1 MTLFDRV
8 VAQTSALAKKGDAR
22 LPRSPFGRVGVT
34 EAAESAGDALVAL
47 ALAGSLFFSL
57 DPSAAKSKVLQYLLI
72 SLAPFVVVAPFIGPL
87 VDRLGHARKWV
98 LFGSLVTRALICLFM
113 AGHLDSLLLFPEA
126 FAVLVAGK
134 TASVAKSALVPAV
147 VPSDN
152 ELVRANA
159 RLSLISVFGG
169 GVILPI
175 GWVIRRY
182 GEEGWVLRAA
192 ALVFMVASV
201 VALRIR
207 VRHERSG
214 APGSNESFTRVI
226 ADDGPVRVNALAMAL
241 LRGSVGCVM
250 FAAVFALRSKP
261 LWITGLTLGSL
272 QVGTSVGA
280 AIAERLRRRT
290 HEARMILGAM
300 VLVALVAGVAAI
312 FPNLESG
319 VAVAAAVGI
328 AASTSRLAFDA
339 IVQRSLPRHDF
350 GAAFA
355 RYETRFQLSWV
366 VGALVP
372 TALVLPRAVGF
383 GLVSAVM
390 VFGIIVGL
398 VGEPALDWIAAG
410 LRWVTG
416 QLRSVVNKI
425 SGGRMGDPTP
435 APSPVDSRAATP
447 PRPSATAP
455 TPPTVAPPKIE
466 VRERRTVATSTTAP
480 RFAPQ
485 WDDDPPARAPQ
496 PSPPPDADAAPQWRL
511 PRMSITTRRPKK
523 DGRSK

>member
-8 VAQTSALAKKGDAR
+8 VSQTSALAKKGDAR

-57 DPSAAKSKVLQYLLI
+57 DPNAAKSKVLQYLLI

-113 AGHLDSLLLFPEA
+113 AGHLRSLLLFPEA
-126 FAVLVAGK
+126 FAVLVSGK
-134 TASVAKSALVPAV
+134 TASVAKSAMVPAV

-175 GWVIRRY
+175 GWVIRRF
-182 GEEGWVLRAA
+182 GEEGWVLRSASLVFIAA
-192 ALVFMVASV
+192 AV
-201 VALRIR
+201 VSLRIR
-207 VRHERSG
+207 VRPERSG
-214 APGSNESFTRVI
+214 PPGSNESFSRVI

-250 FAAVFALRSKP
+250 FASVFALRDKP
-261 LWITGLTLGSL
+261 LWVTGLTLGSL
-272 QVGTSVGA
+272 QAGTSLGA
-280 AIAERLRRRT
+280 AIAEKLRRRT
-290 HEARMILGAM
+290 HEARMVLGAM
-300 VLVALVAGVAAI
+300 MLVAVVAGVSAI
-312 FPNLESG
+312 FPTLQAG
-319 VAVAAAVGI
+319 VAVAATVGI

-372 TALVLPRAVGF
+372 TALVLPRSVGF

-390 VFGIIVGL
+390 VFGVIVG
-398 VGEPALDWIAAG
+398 
-410 LRWVTG
+410 RTG
-416 QLRSVVNKI
+416 S
-425 SGGRMGDPTP
+425 
-435 APSPVDSRAATP
+435 
-447 PRPSATAP
+447 
-455 TPPTVAPPKIE
+455 
-466 VRERRTVATSTTAP
+466 
-480 RFAPQ
+480 
-485 WDDDPPARAPQ
+485 
-496 PSPPPDADAAPQWRL
+496 
-511 PRMSITTRRPKK
+511 
-523 DGRSK
+523 